1 MGFREKELYT
11 GSSACR
17 VFLGM
22 RRVVPAKTAAA
33 VGRMARLRNI
43 GLNAIGQT
51 E

>member
-1 MGFREKELYT
+1 
-11 GSSACR
+11 
-17 VFLGM
+17 M

-33 VGRMARLRNI
+33 VGRMARWKRQLRSIITRNFLTLRNI